1 MRVHTVVQGTRQS
14 ESEPAL
20 IFLHGVGSSSETWST
35 VMILLADRYLVA
47 AFDLLGHGQSDTPE
61 DPELFSRDAALAD
74 IDDLIDELGRPVV
87 LVGHSLGGYLALA
100 HAATRMGKASGLVVL
115 NTGPGFRDPEKREA
129 WNERSRRNAHRF
141 GVSPQAAEINLQH
154 DGVVMEKLAEIE
166 TPTLFLAGTADRP
179 EYSGAGRYLERK
191 MPDCRFVAI
200 EDGEH
205 AMHEGSHAAQVAELV
220 AEIAQRVS
228 GDSGPSE

>member
-20 IFLHGVGSSSETWST
+20 IFLHGVGSSSETWSR
-35 VMILLADRYLVA
+35 VMALLADRYLVA

-61 DPELFSRDAALAD
+61 DPELFSRDATLSD
-74 IDDLIDELGRPVV
+74 IDDLIAELGEPVV

-100 HAATRMGKASGLVVL
+100 HAATRMGTASGLVVL

-166 TPTLFLAGTADRP
+166 VPTLFLAGTADRP
-179 EYSGAGRYLERK
+179 EYSGAGQYLERK

-200 EDGEH
+200 EGGEH
-205 AMHEGSHAAQVAELV
+205 AMHEDSHASQIAELV
-220 AEIAQRVS
+220 AEIAQTVS